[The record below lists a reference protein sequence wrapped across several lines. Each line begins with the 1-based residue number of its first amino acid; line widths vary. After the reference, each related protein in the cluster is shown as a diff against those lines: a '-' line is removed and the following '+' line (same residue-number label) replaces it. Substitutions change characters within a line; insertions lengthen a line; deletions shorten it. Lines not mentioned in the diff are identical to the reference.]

1 MRTRAL
7 PPLLFVALSV
17 LAAACGGD
25 EAATATEDTNG
36 EAGASGATS
45 TGKGGSAGTKATGG
59 GPTAGAGGE
68 TAAGGAAGKGGN
80 EAGSGG
86 ALAGGGGPTAGSG
99 GIASGSGG
107 AAGGPSGEGGKPSA
121 AGSGG
126 TAGSGGKAG
135 AAGKGSG
142 GKDQGDGGKAG
153 AGGKAPLPVCDCFV
167 KEAWCGSGVAKE
179 AAEKGCSVPLLPEH
193 AGDILAC
200 PGGKW
205 GVKEACKEGCVE
217 APAGT
222 ADSCKAEPCDL
233 ATVKPAAY
241 LKYGLHP
248 DASDALRQIG
258 LDADDISQTI
268 GSAAASA
275 GTHAKD
281 GTAEGKDYSAA
292 TDIRVVGLSQ
302 AQIKTRLEKLAE
314 VGFVAWYRW
323 PGHDGWPS
331 DEAPH
336 IHAIWVGAKMK
347 LSLRDQVR
355 DWIVGKNGL
364 QSHSTYTFY
373 TWEKCRR
380 DAIWERYLKNNPAKN

>member
-1 MRTRAL
+1 MRNPAL
-7 PPLLFVALSV
+7 LPLLFATLAV
-17 LAAACGGD
+17 LPAACGGD
-25 EAATATEDTNG
+25 EPAPGTSETSGD
-36 EAGASGATS
+36 AGASGAS
-45 TGKGGSAGTKATGG
+45 SSGKGGSAGNASAGNGAASGAGGRGPSGAGGQAGATNGVGAGASGG
-59 GPTAGAGGE
+59 FVAGGAGAGSG
-68 TAAGGAAGKGGN
+68 TGGAGGD
-80 EAGSGG
+80 
-86 ALAGGGGPTAGSG
+86 
-99 GIASGSGG
+99 
-107 AAGGPSGEGGKPSA
+107 PSGEGGKA
-121 AGSGG
+121 SGG
-126 TAGSGGKAG
+126 ATGGSGGKASSG
-135 AAGKGSG
+135 GNGGTAGKGGSVQAEG
-142 GKDQGDGGKAG
+142 GQGG
-153 AGGKAPLPVCDCFV
+153 AGGKAPLPVCECFV

-179 AAEKGCSVPLLPEH
+179 AAAKGCSVPLLPAH

-205 GVKEACKEGCVE
+205 SVKEACTGGCVE

-222 ADSCKAEPCDL
+222 ADTCKAEPCDL
-233 ATVKPAAY
+233 ATVKSAAY
-241 LKYGLHP
+241 LVYGLHP

-258 LDADDISQTI
+258 LDAGDISQTI

-292 TDIRVVGLSQ
+292 TDIRVVGLTQ

-314 VGFVAWYRW
+314 VGFAAWYRW

-331 DEAPH
+331 NEAPH

-364 QSHSTYTFY
+364 QSHTTYTFY

>member
-1 MRTRAL
+1 MRTRSSLPFVFAAL
-7 PPLLFVALSV
+7 SFVAV
-17 LAAACGGD
+17 ACGGD
-25 EAATATEDTNG
+25 ESAPATEDTRG
-36 EAGASGATS
+36 DAGASGKGAGTS
-45 TGKGGSAGTKATGG
+45 GKGGTAGSKSSASGAGGEGQAGKGGGAAGTSAGGADAGMGGANGGSSGSANAGAGGSTSGEGGQSGGGGTVGTGGKGGSA
-59 GPTAGAGGE
+59 
-68 TAAGGAAGKGGN
+68 
-80 EAGSGG
+80 
-86 ALAGGGGPTAGSG
+86 
-99 GIASGSGG
+99 
-107 AAGGPSGEGGKPSA
+107 
-121 AGSGG
+121 
-126 TAGSGGKAG
+126 
-135 AAGKGSG
+135 

-167 KEAWCGSGVAKE
+167 KEAWCGTGVAKE
-179 AAEKGCSVPLLPEH
+179 AAEKGCSVPLLPAH
-193 AGDILAC
+193 SGDILAC
-200 PGGKW
+200 PDGKW
-205 GVKEACKEGCVE
+205 AVKEACKEGCIE

-222 ADSCKAEPCDL
+222 ADSCKTEPCDL
-233 ATVKPAAY
+233 ATVKPSGY

-268 GSAAASA
+268 GGAAASA

-292 TDIRVVGLSQ
+292 TDIRVGGLSQ

-364 QSHSTYTFY
+364 QSHTTYTFY
-373 TWEKCRR
+373 TWPKCRR
-380 DAIWERYLKNNPAKN
+380 DAIWERYLKYNPAKG